1 MNRNISEDDKMKSNY
16 AEYIVKKKADGSVVA
31 KRFAIILCAVV
42 LFGAGVALFLGKIK
56 MPVAIVPLALA
67 VGVLTWFLWRFTSIE
82 YEYIVIGG
90 TVEFSKIFGERQRK
104 LIEEVKINDF
114 DKVAPY
120 ENCKSDADSIANKSY
135 YCISPKSENL
145 YCIVTSADGNKR
157 VIFFNAT
164 KKSLDAIRY
173 YKASVVDYG
182 NLK

>member
-1 MNRNISEDDKMKSNY
+1 MNRNISEDEKMKSNY
-16 AEYIVKKKADGSVVA
+16 AEYIVKKKADGSDIL
-31 KRFAIILCAVV
+31 KRIGVIVLAIA

-67 VGVLTWFLWRFTSIE
+67 VGVLTWFLWRFTSVE

-104 LIEEVKINDF
+104 LIEEVKISEF
-114 DKVAPY
+114 EKVAPY
-120 ENCKSDADSIANKSY
+120 EACKSEADAIAAKS
-135 YCISPKSENL
+135 L
-145 YCIVTSADGNKR
+145 YCASLKSDNLFCIITAAGGNKR